1 MHCSFLLILLELIF
15 FFFYYFYQSV
25 KYISYFIPVI

>member
-1 MHCSFLLILLELIF
+1 MFFSLNSSGVNF